1 MRVFVVICPPK
12 DRSWTW
18 SWLYDLK
25 FDHKLWPYKT
35 EPLALQKSD
44 FLSLFCQPNQ
54 DHDISFYNLTL
65 NLTLTFSPTKL
76 SRKSLSMLF
85 QYRQNL
91 LYFFSHVCLYFYF
104 FIFTCFIY
112 FLLKRII
119 PHTVHVRF
127 LGKKPLKSLKMS
139 TSLYLFI
146 LRNTHYHHCFWKLWG
161 GNEGNPLFL
170 VCDVSSGHK

>member
-1 MRVFVVICPPK
+1 MTSQLLFSKREAAPIIMRVFVVICPPK

-65 NLTLTFSPTKL
+65 NLTLTSSPTKL

-91 LYFFSHVCLYFYF
+91 LYFFLMFICI
-104 FIFTCFIY
+104 FIFSSSHASYIF
-112 FLLKRII
+112 
-119 PHTVHVRF
+119 
-127 LGKKPLKSLKMS
+127 
-139 TSLYLFI
+139 YL
-146 LRNTHYHHCFWKLWG
+146 
-161 GNEGNPLFL
+161 NELFL
-170 VCDVSSGHK
+170 TQCM